1 MVNYNIK
8 WDRTYKEENNREE
21 KKERIIIF
29 PNFFIDTDNRF
40 KLEFLTE
47 GFDKTIDKSNQ
58 LKNVV
63 LNKTAFTCRL
73 NDNTIETKIGQDN
86 TYLFEDFNERPKI
99 GDTISVLLDKY
110 NIYTFLSDLFVY
122 ESQTQVSLESDE
134 DMIIFTV
141 ENNTQPLFDTD
152 VYINYEKYTTDNNGH
167 IYLDK
172 SNLTKYIINIYSTH
186 NENGYITG
194 LKKIFTLNGD

>member
-73 NDNTIETKIGQDN
+73 NDDTIETKIGQDN

-194 LKKIFTLNGD
+194 LKKIFTLNGG

>member
-8 WDRTYKEENNREE
+8 WDKTYKEENNRDE
-21 KKERIIIF
+21 KKERITIF
-29 PNFFIDTDNRF
+29 PNFFIDNDNEF

-47 GFDKTIDKSNQ
+47 GFDKLIDKSNQ

-63 LNKTAFTCRL
+63 LNKTAFTCRV
-73 NDNTIETKIGQDN
+73 NDNIIETKIGQDN
-86 TYLFEDFNERPKI
+86 TYLFEDFNEKPEV
-99 GDTISVLLDKY
+99 GDTISVLLDQY

-122 ESQTQVSLESDE
+122 ESQTHVTKQINE
-134 DMIIFTV
+134 DKIIFTV
-141 ENNTQPLFDTD
+141 KNDNAQPLFDTD
-152 VYINYEKYTTDNNGH
+152 VYINYEKYTTDNNGC

-172 SNLTKYIINIYSTH
+172 SDLTKYIINIYSTH

-194 LKKIFTLNGD
+194 LKKTLSL

>member
-63 LNKTAFTCRL
+63 LNKTVFTCRL

-122 ESQTQVSLESDE
+122 ESQTQVSLESDK

-152 VYINYEKYTTDNNGH
+152 VYINYEKYTTDNDGH

-194 LKKIFTLNGD
+194 LKKIFTLNGG

>member
-73 NDNTIETKIGQDN
+73 NDDTIETKIGQDN

-122 ESQTQVSLESDE
+122 ESQTQVSLKSDE

-194 LKKIFTLNGD
+194 LKKIFTLNGG